1 MTNHSNTNKEQRNKS
16 NVVNPGWLKAQLA
29 ELSDQEVISVVQAT
43 EAMVQL
49 LSIHDAYFG
58 KTLSQVLM
66 KTSLMMNSYFAEQED
81 NDEGVFLEK
90 YTCVMEL
97 LQELALKTSELDAST
112 LKASGRKLGI
122 DIF

>member
-16 NVVNPGWLKAQLA
+16 NVVNPGWLKAQLT

-49 LSIHDAYFG
+49 LSIHDVYFG
-58 KTLSQVLM
+58 KTLGQVLM
-66 KTSLMMNSYFAEQED
+66 KISLLMNCYFAKLGD
-81 NDEGVFLEK
+81 NDEGAFLES

-122 DIF
+122 EIF